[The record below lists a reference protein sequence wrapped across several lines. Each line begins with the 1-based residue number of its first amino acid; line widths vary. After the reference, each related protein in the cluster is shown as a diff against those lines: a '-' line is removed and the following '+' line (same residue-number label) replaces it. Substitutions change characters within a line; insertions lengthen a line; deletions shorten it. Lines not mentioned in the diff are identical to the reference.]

1 VCAPRSP
8 RFSVSSAASGGLA
21 RAAAWARAVPE
32 VLCLVLLVTLPV
44 VFNPLGGQPIDPI
57 KASLLRSGAALI
69 AATWV
74 VGRLWRASP
83 ATDVA
88 VNPVLRAGLVLLA
101 ATSLSA
107 LLSINPEVS
116 FFGSYYREMGWLTTA
131 AGVVLLLVG
140 TDLWSAAARRERV
153 VTAVL
158 AGAMLPAAYALV
170 QQVGQDP
177 VPWRNL
183 GGPASTFGSPTFFGA
198 FLVLVMPFAL
208 YRVATT
214 GQALASGGGGPSIS
228 IRYAG
233 YLALLLILAALVTL
247 TTIRGPLLGLVVEVL
262 VFALVIARRLPRRV
276 RRLALAAAAAFLVV
290 TLALSVVAAG
300 SAGLQG
306 LARFV
311 GAPRPGANPVSSFIS
326 ASDRLIVWAAAV
338 PLPPL
343 ASPVRA
349 LVGFGPEMQLPALQ
363 SAEAAARTTPNEGG
377 QWDRA
382 HNMFVDT
389 WLTGGALGLAALVVL
404 LATLARGLWRTVRA
418 GSGHAPLLA
427 AAVLAGLAGHL
438 AEVSFAFQTVV
449 TGTLFWVLVAL
460 GAALVQPHR
469 EPVASLSS
477 RGWSGGPRRL
487 AIVAACVSGVSLVPV
502 LSVPSFADN
511 LYGRA
516 VRADQVGAGQTA
528 ALRAE
533 AAARWVPW
541 VDEMPRLA
549 GLNWQAVGL
558 QRDGEA
564 GERLLARA
572 ESQFQ
577 EAVRRGPY
585 DPFGHLRLARLYLA
599 WARRSPVTR
608 TPDELLTNADQA
620 CTLALSDTPYLART
634 WQSCAEVSRERG
646 ELDQAA
652 ARTERARQLGA
663 QI

>member
-1 VCAPRSP
+1 MCAPRSP
-8 RFSVSSAASGGLA
+8 RFSVSSAVSGSLA
-21 RAAAWARAVPE
+21 RAAAWARAAPE
-32 VLCLVLLVTLPV
+32 GLCLVLLVTLPV
-44 VFNPLGGQPIDPI
+44 VFNLLGGQPIDPI

-69 AATWV
+69 AATWAI
-74 VGRLWRASP
+74 GRLWRASP

-88 VNPVLRAGLVLLA
+88 ANPVLRAGFVLLA
-101 ATSLSA
+101 VTSLST
-107 LLSINPEVS
+107 LLSINPGVS

-140 TDLWSAAARRERV
+140 TDLWSEAARRERA
-153 VTAVL
+153 VTVVL

-183 GGPASTFGSPTFFGA
+183 GGPASTFGSPTFFGG
-198 FLVLVMPFAL
+198 FLVLVTPFAL

-214 GQALASGGGGPSIS
+214 GQALASGGGGRSIYF
-228 IRYAG
+228 RYAG

-247 TTIRGPLLGLVVEVL
+247 TTIRGPLVGLVVEVL
-262 VFALVIARRLPRRV
+262 VFALVIARKLPRRV
-276 RRLALAAAAAFLVV
+276 RRLALAGAAAFLVV

-311 GAPRPGANPVSSFIS
+311 GAPRPGANPVSSFMS
-326 ASDRLIVWAAAV
+326 ASDRLIVWAAAA
-338 PLPPL
+338 PLPL
-343 ASPVRA
+343 VSPVRA
-349 LVGFGPEMQLPALQ
+349 LVGFGPEMQLPAVQ
-363 SAEAAARTTPNEGG
+363 HAEAAARTTPNEGG

-382 HNMFVDT
+382 HNVFVDT
-389 WLTGGALGLAALVVL
+389 WLTGGALGLGALVVL
-404 LATLARGLWRTVRA
+404 LATLARGLWRTVRD

-460 GAALVQPHR
+460 GAALVQPNC
-469 EPVASLSS
+469 EAVASSS
-477 RGWSGGPRRL
+477 LGWSRGPRRL
-487 AIVAACVSGVSLVPV
+487 ASLAACLAGVLLVPV

-549 GLNWQAVGL
+549 GLSWQAVGL

-572 ESQFQ
+572 ESQLQ

-585 DPFGHLRLARLYLA
+585 DPFGHVRLARLYLA
-599 WARRSPVTR
+599 WARRGPVTR
-608 TPDELLTNADQA
+608 APDELLTNADQA
-620 CTLALSDTPYLART
+620 CTLALSDTPYVART

-646 ELDQAA
+646 ELDEAA
-652 ARTERARQLGA
+652 SRSERARQLGA
-663 QI
+663 AT

>member
-1 VCAPRSP
+1 
-8 RFSVSSAASGGLA
+8 
-21 RAAAWARAVPE
+21 
-32 VLCLVLLVTLPV
+32 V

-69 AATWV
+69 ATTWLIS
-74 VGRLWRASP
+74 RLLRAAP
-83 ATDVA
+83 NADVA
-88 VNPVLRAGLVLLA
+88 VNPVLKAGLLVLA
-101 ATSLSA
+101 ATSLST
-107 LLSINPEVS
+107 LLSINRTLS

-131 AGVVLLLVG
+131 AGLVLLLVG
-140 TDLWSAAARRERV
+140 TDLWSEAARRERA

-183 GGPASTFGSPTFFGA
+183 GGPASTFGSPTFFGG
-198 FLVLVMPFAL
+198 FLVLVAPFAL
-208 YRVATT
+208 YRVAAT
-214 GQALASGGGGPSIS
+214 GQALASGGRGPAMYP
-228 IRYAG
+228 RYAG
-233 YLALLLILAALVTL
+233 YLALLLIVAALVTL
-247 TTIRGPLLGLVVEVL
+247 TTIRGPLVGLVVEVL
-262 VFALVIARRLPRRV
+262 VFALVIARRLPGRL

-290 TLALSVVAAG
+290 TVALSVVAAG

-311 GAPRPGANPVSSFIS
+311 GAPRQGANTVSSFIS

-338 PLPPL
+338 PLPL
-343 ASPVRA
+343 ASPVRTLA
-349 LVGFGPEMQLPALQ
+349 GFGPEMQLPALQ
-363 SAEAAARTTPNEGG
+363 RAKAAARTTPTEGG

-382 HNMFVDT
+382 HNVWVDT
-389 WLTGGALGLAALVVL
+389 WLTGGALGLGALLVL
-404 LATLARGLWRTVRA
+404 LATVARGLWHTVRDGA
-418 GSGHAPLLA
+418 GDAPLLA

-438 AEVSFAFQTVV
+438 AEVSFSFQTVV

-460 GAALVQPHR
+460 GAALVQT
-469 EPVASLSS
+469 
-477 RGWSGGPRRL
+477 RGESARVWSEGQRRL
-487 AIVAACVSGVSLVPV
+487 GTVAACVAGLLLVPV
-502 LSVPSFADN
+502 LSVPSIADN

-516 VRADQVGAGQTA
+516 VRADQAGAGQTA

-533 AAARWVPW
+533 AAGRWAPW
-541 VDEMPRLA
+541 ADEMPRLA
-549 GLNWQAVGL
+549 GLNWQAIGL

-572 ESQFQ
+572 EGQLQ
-577 EAVRRGPY
+577 EAVQRGPY

-599 WARRSPVTR
+599 WARRGPVTR
-608 TPDELLTNADQA
+608 TADDLLTNAEEA

-634 WQSCAEVSRERG
+634 WQACAEVSRERG
-646 ELDQAA
+646 QLDQAA
-652 ARTERARQLGA
+652 TRTERARQLGG